1 MTFRRLAAILL
12 PVLLLTGCQ
21 TPVYQE
27 QGWASYIADSYAGR
41 MTSSGQVYYPN
52 YCTAAHNTLPFG
64 TEVTVKNLY
73 TGQSVK
79 AVVTD
84 RFPSYPGRVVNL
96 SSAAAQSIG
105 MPRMQLA
112 QVKVVAY
119 KVPQTNYATSGYA
132 PQQAYQQPYA
142 APRQSYQAPQQQ
154 PYYQQQQAQP
164 QGYQYQGQPAAQQP
178 YYPQAQQQPTPTW
191 GGAPSYPAQAP
202 QSQMTAPPAQAP
214 VQQQARPSFFQRLR
228 GGTPAAPAYQGGGG
242 TPPGLKTF

>member
-1 MTFRRLAAILL
+1 MTFRRFAAVLL
-12 PVLLLTGCQ
+12 PILTLTGCQ

-27 QGWASYIADSYAGR
+27 QGWASYIADNYAGR

-52 YCTAAHNTLPFG
+52 YYTAAHNSLPFG

-84 RFPSYPGRVVNL
+84 RFPYYPGRVINL
-96 SSAAAQSIG
+96 SSVAAQSIG

-112 QVKVVAY
+112 QVKVEAY

-132 PQQAYQQPYA
+132 PQQRQAYQQPYA
-142 APRQSYQAPQQQ
+142 APQQSYQAPQQQ
-154 PYYQQQQAQP
+154 QPYHQQQAYTQP

-178 YYPQAQQQPTPTW
+178 YYPQQQAAPAY
-191 GGAPSYPAQAP
+191 GNAPSYPAAQP
-202 QSQMTAPPAQAP
+202 QMTAPVQQAP

-228 GGTPAAPAYQGGGG
+228 GGTPSAPSYQGGGAA
-242 TPPGLKTF
+242 PPGLKTF